1 MAIFMRSGLGG
12 MTTLIETFVRV
23 MTCLSYGRQE
33 NSAKSRGQNMK
44 CANTYKGKLGWQSEF
59 SLLLFGG
66 TNATVEFGKDDCV
79 VPMELSTVG
88 LR

>member
-1 MAIFMRSGLGG
+1 
-12 MTTLIETFVRV
+12 
-23 MTCLSYGRQE
+23 
-33 NSAKSRGQNMK
+33 MK

-66 TNATVEFGKDDCV
+66 TNKTVEFGKDDCV